1 MPLHHLRSGHLRPVL
16 LLACA
21 VPPIACHA
29 TPIAAKATP
38 RDEVQAAYEPRSAPG
53 EGQQLLARMVGEWNV
68 QKTFHPR
75 GGGDPSLTTGTCT
88 QTLIHDGRFLQSEF
102 RFGTGKDA
110 STGTGMIG
118 FDAANQRFTSF
129 WVDSRSTRVSVRQS
143 AAPFDGAR
151 VELVSRTLGEE
162 QNARQS
168 RTETQIDA
176 DGQRIVH
183 RQFGRGTDGE
193 ERLVMELV
201 MQRAR

>member
-1 MPLHHLRSGHLRPVL
+1 MPLLRSL
-16 LLACA
+16 LLATCGLA
-21 VPPIACHA
+21 PIACHA
-29 TPIAAKATP
+29 TPTAAKSSP
-38 RDEVQAAYEPRSAPG
+38 KDEVQAAYEPRSAPG

-68 QKTFHPR
+68 QKTFHRR
-75 GGGDPSLTTGTCT
+75 GGGEPSVTTGTCT

-118 FDAANQRFTSF
+118 FDAETKRFTSF

-143 AAPFDGAR
+143 DTPFDGAR
-151 VELVSRTLGEE
+151 VELVSRALGEDK
-162 QNARQS
+162 NARQS
-168 RTETQIDA
+168 RTETQVLA

-201 MQRAR
+201 MQRTR